1 MEIYFI
7 FAQYLWKG
15 LWMSGNFLKKV
26 RESLLMSKT
35 ELARKADV
43 SPITIARIE
52 KGMPCRME
60 TQRKIILALG
70 YSLSDKNKIFSD

>member
-1 MEIYFI
+1 MN
-7 FAQYLWKG
+7 
-15 LWMSGNFLKKV
+15 GNRVRKI

-35 ELARKADV
+35 ELARKSYV

-52 KGMPCRME
+52 KGMPCRLE

-70 YSLSDKNKIFSD
+70 FNLSDKKKIFGD